1 MPSLYADKPA
11 KLTDD
16 KSTSDLDSKIL
27 EELTPCEVRVLV
39 HSEVGEHFRLLVIVW
54 ILKEDFVKG

>member
-39 HSEVGEHFRLLVIVW
+39 HSEVGEHFRL
-54 ILKEDFVKG
+54 